1 MAGSIQAKESAL
13 PAAGRVV
20 RQNMGIAEI
29 PQRVMPIAQIA
40 GQHCLCERE
49 SGLERIGELKR
60 EGREALAAQKT
71 ALRKPTH
78 NDRLFGGRKAGCVGE
93 NHI

>member
-1 MAGSIQAKESAL
+1 M
-13 PAAGRVV
+13 PAADRVV

-29 PQRVMPIAQIA
+29 PQRVMPSAQIA

-49 SGLERIGELKR
+49 SGLERIGELKC

-71 ALRKPTH
+71 TGRKPTH
-78 NDRLFGGRKAGCVGE
+78 DDGLFGGRKAGYVGE